1 MSVTAWAVRC
11 NDLDD
16 PDLLAQLKSRLVGEI
31 ELQKAAC
38 CRKPSDAMRFA
49 LGRSV
54 LRALIMATLPEQ
66 QTRPLVHWNDV
77 TLDKKKNGTKPC
89 LSRIAKQLFP
99 HIADFNI
106 SHDGE
111 WVLAAVA
118 SDGCVGI
125 DVARVY
131 CPGHMAD
138 IEYINEFSL
147 QASSLSSEEVDYLH
161 LHSQHRITD
170 FYRIWT
176 AKEAYVK
183 ATGAG
188 IASVDLRSISVR
200 LWMTQENSLDM
211 TVNGQP
217 CDLGIT
223 SGSLDNGGYVYAVAK
238 PVSTELSLSKVSIQ
252 HIQSLWQNTLI
263 ANAR

>member
-11 NDLDD
+11 NDLDG
-16 PDLLAQLKSRLVGEI
+16 PDLLAQLKSRLVGEV

-38 CRKPSDAMRFA
+38 YRKPSDAMRFA

-54 LRALIMATLPEQ
+54 LRTLIMATLPEQ

-89 LSRIAKQLFP
+89 LSRIAKPLFP

-125 DVARVY
+125 DVARVC

-138 IEYINEFSL
+138 IEFINEFSL
-147 QASSLSSEEVDYLH
+147 QANYLH
-161 LHSQHRITD
+161 LHSQHRIMD

-217 CDLGIT
+217 CVLEIT

-238 PVSTELSLSKVSIQ
+238 LVSTELSFSKVSIQ

-263 ANAR
+263 AKAR

>member
-31 ELQKAAC
+31 ELQKVAC
-38 CRKPSDAMRFA
+38 YRKTSDAMRFA
-49 LGRSV
+49 LGRSA
-54 LRALIMATLPEQ
+54 LRALIMATLPKQ
-66 QTRPLVHWNDV
+66 QTRPLADWSDV
-77 TLDKKKNGTKPC
+77 TLDKEENGPKPC
-89 LSRIAKQLFP
+89 LSSTAKLLFP
-99 HIADFNI
+99 HINDFNI

-111 WVLAAVA
+111 WVLATVA

-131 CPGHMAD
+131 CPEHMAD
-138 IEYINEFSL
+138 IEYISEFSL
-147 QASSLSSEEVDYLH
+147 QAMDYLQM
-161 LHSQHRITD
+161 HSQHRIMD

-200 LWMTQENSLDM
+200 LWMTQENSLVM
-211 TVNGQP
+211 TIDGQP
-217 CDLGIT
+217 CDLEIT

-238 PVSTELSLSKVSIQ
+238 PVSTELSFSEVSIE
-252 HIQSLWQNTLI
+252 HIQSL
-263 ANAR
+263 